1 MRHAGTNAL
10 DSLEPLL
17 QELRAVPGLVERSRG
32 IFYRKSKSFLHFH
45 EDPAGLFADVR
56 EVNGA
61 DFRRIDVNETSG
73 RQVLVKLAKSAASG

>member
-61 DFRRIDVNETSG
+61 DFRRIDVSETSG
-73 RQVLVKLAKSAASG
+73 RQVLVELAKSAASG